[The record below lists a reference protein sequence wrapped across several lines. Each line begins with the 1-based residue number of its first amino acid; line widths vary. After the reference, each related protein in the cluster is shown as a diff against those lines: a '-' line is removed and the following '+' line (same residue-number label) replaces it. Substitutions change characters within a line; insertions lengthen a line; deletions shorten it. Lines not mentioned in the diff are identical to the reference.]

1 MEIKVED
8 VIRNA
13 APEFRLLAVE
23 ADVRNEATSDDLWR
37 EVESVVS
44 NMRATMVREDINK
57 RPGVKATR
65 EAYKKLGKDPNRYRP
80 SQEQLS
86 RRVLG
91 GNGLYRLTSL
101 VDVINILSME
111 FGHSIGGFDADKIV
125 GDSLALGR
133 GEAGEKYEGIG
144 RGLLNIEGLPVYR
157 DSIGGIGTPTS
168 DEERTKLT
176 EDTRRLLM
184 IVNIYGEEVPE
195 DKMKSRISEL
205 LERYAFAENIRF
217 IEVSAKY

>member
-8 VIRNA
+8 VIKNA
-13 APEFRLLAVE
+13 APDFRLLAVE
-23 ADVRNEATSDDLWR
+23 ADVRNTATGDELWQ
-37 EVESVVS
+37 ELENAASKMQS
-44 NMRATMVREDINK
+44 TMVREDINK

-80 SQEQLS
+80 SQEQLC
-86 RRVLG
+86 RRVIG

-184 IVNIYGEEVPE
+184 IVNIYGEELPNE
-195 DKMKSRISEL
+195 IMKARIVQL
-205 LERYAFAENIRF
+205 LERYAFAENIGF
-217 IEVSAKY
+217 MEVAVKD